1 MSVHPKLIV
10 VFFMLAVSVSLIWV
24 AESPAPPI
32 LPGAC
37 SVSSAG
43 LTFGSYT
50 PKQPANQ
57 DASAYISVV
66 CTAGIPF
73 LLGMDGGL
81 NFQAPWRRG
90 RYGAHYL
97 NYQLYMDGGRSQVWG
112 MVPGSSMMAG
122 VGTGALQNI
131 PVYGRIPALQE
142 PIDGSY
148 GDTVVVTVEYTP

>member
-1 MSVHPKLIV
+1 MCVQPKLIV
-10 VFFMLAVSVSLIWV
+10 FFLLLAVSVSLIWV

-37 SVSSAG
+37 TVSSAG

-50 PKQPANQ
+50 PKQSASQ

-73 LLGMDGGL
+73 LIGMDSGL
-81 NFQAPWRRG
+81 NFQSPWRRG
-90 RYGAHYL
+90 RFGSNYL
-97 NYQLYMDGGRSQVWG
+97 NYQLYRDGGRSQVWG

-122 VGTGALQNI
+122 VGTGSLQNI
-131 PVYGRIPALQE
+131 QVYGRIPALQQ
-142 PIDGSY
+142 PVDGRY
-148 GDTVVVTVEYTP
+148 GDTVTVTVEYTP